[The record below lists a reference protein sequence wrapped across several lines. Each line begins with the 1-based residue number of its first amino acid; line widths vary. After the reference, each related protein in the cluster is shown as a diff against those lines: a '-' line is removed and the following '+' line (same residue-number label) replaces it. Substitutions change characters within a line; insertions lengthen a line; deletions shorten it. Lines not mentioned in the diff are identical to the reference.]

1 MGRCEWAIRTGEAH
15 DSRQCTKGWRVLN
28 RTALIVLRTFQ
39 IREKVRFSDMKK
51 EKEDEGKARKTGRTL
66 SKQLGRPAT

>member
-1 MGRCEWAIRTGEAH
+1 
-15 DSRQCTKGWRVLN
+15 
-28 RTALIVLRTFQ
+28 
-39 IREKVRFSDMKK
+39 MKK